1 VTEDEP
7 RPSAPPTPL
16 AVRVVALA
24 VAARRRATEAERE
37 LPRVRP
43 KLLASHISE
52 RVHSM
57 ARLTEETARQV
68 EAGALRHA
76 TRAEHDAC
84 RQFAACLADALLGLA
99 KQIEAASQPGARR
112 VTEEEFRHG
121 APPSPLEA
129 RIAALALAVRQ
140 RTIEAERELPA
151 VPPDRLE
158 GCREAAVD
166 LARHAAALCRT
177 VARRVGAADP
187 LGDPDHREP
196 GEEP

>member
-129 RIAALALAVRQ
+129 RIAALAL
-140 RTIEAERELPA
+140 
-151 VPPDRLE
+151 LE